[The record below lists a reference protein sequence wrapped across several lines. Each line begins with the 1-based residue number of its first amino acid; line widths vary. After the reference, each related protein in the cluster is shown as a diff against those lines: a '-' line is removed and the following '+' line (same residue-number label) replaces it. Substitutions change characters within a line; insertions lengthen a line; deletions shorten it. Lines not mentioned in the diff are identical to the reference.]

1 MAKVVTTRSA
11 ANQRSTSAALAGSD
25 QPFTNNDSPFENMV
39 WIPGGT
45 FLMGSDRHYPEEA
58 PVHQETVSGFWMDRY
73 LVTNSDFTQFVAAT
87 DYVTLAE
94 RVPDAAQYPGALPHM
109 LVAGSVVFRQ
119 PNLRVDLRNHFH
131 WWTYVPGA
139 NWRHP
144 IGPGSSLEGLQDH
157 PVVHVAYEDVEA
169 YAKWAGREV
178 PTEAEWEFAARGGLD
193 GAIYSWGNEFAPG
206 GKMMANTWQGEFP
219 VQNLL
224 VDGFERT
231 SPVGSFPANG
241 YGLHDMAGNVWEW
254 TSDWYQ
260 EHRAVKACCSGRAKG
275 DGREKSHDP
284 LTPNIR
290 IPRKVLKGGSYLCAA
305 NYCLRYRPAARIP
318 QQVDTGTCHQG
329 FRLIARP
336 KEAQP
341 QSGN

>member
-1 MAKVVTTRSA
+1 MVKPATNSASRKLGDTRVVPAGADNKPFDGMA
-11 ANQRSTSAALAGSD
+11 
-25 QPFTNNDSPFENMV
+25 

-45 FLMGSDRHYPEEA
+45 FLMGSDQHYPEES
-58 PVHQETVSGFWMDRY
+58 PVHKETVAGFWMDKY
-73 LVTNSDFTQFVAAT
+73 LVTNTDFEHFVDDT
-87 DYVTLAE
+87 GYKTIAE
-94 RVPDAAQYPGALPHM
+94 RVPNAAQYPGALPHM

-119 PNLRVDLRNHFH
+119 PDRRVDLRNHYN

-139 NWRHP
+139 NWLYP
-144 IGPGSSLEGLQDH
+144 VGPQSSLDGLTDH

-169 YAKWAGREV
+169 YAAWAGKEI

-193 GAIYSWGNEFAPG
+193 GAVYTWGNEFAPG

-219 VQNLL
+219 IQNLL
-224 VDGFERT
+224 LDGYERT

-241 YGLHDMAGNVWEW
+241 YGLYDMAGNVWEW

-260 EHRAVKACCSGRAKG
+260 EHRGSKPCCSSRIEGIAK
-275 DGREKSHDP
+275 EKSYDP
-284 LTPNIR
+284 RTPDIR

-305 NYCLRYRPAARIP
+305 NYCLRYRPAARIA

-329 FRLIARP
+329 FRCIVRA
-336 KEAQP
+336 KKVAEDQHH
-341 QSGN
+341 

>member
-11 ANQRSTSAALAGSD
+11 VNSRSTGVVPADSD
-25 QPFTNNDSPFENMV
+25 PPFDNMV

-45 FLMGSDRHYPEEA
+45 FLMGSDRHYPEES
-58 PVHQETVSGFWMDRY
+58 PVHKETVSGFWMDRCA
-73 LVTNSDFTQFVAAT
+73 VTNSDFAQFVAAT

-109 LVAGSVVFRQ
+109 LIAGSVVFRQ

-131 WWTYVPGA
+131 WWSYVPGA

-144 IGPGSSLEGLQDH
+144 IGPESSLEGLQDH
-157 PVVHVAYEDVEA
+157 PLVHVAYEDVEA
-169 YAKWAGREV
+169 YAEWAGKEV
-178 PTEAEWEFAARGGLD
+178 PTEAEWEFAARGGLE
-193 GAIYSWGNEFAPG
+193 GAIYTWGNEFAPG

-219 VQNLL
+219 IQNLL

-241 YGLHDMAGNVWEW
+241 YGLYDMAGNVWEW

-260 EHRAVKACCSGRAKG
+260 EHHAVKVCCSGRAKG

-336 KEAQP
+336 KEAQL
-341 QSGN
+341 